1 MRKDNN
7 KNDDSIFSMMSCGA
21 RSSAPKENLTMPRE
35 ILGIRNFE
43 GIDLRSEEYEEFRN
57 YMKTCCDG
65 NKD

>member
-1 MRKDNN
+1 
-7 KNDDSIFSMMSCGA
+7 MMSCGA
-21 RSSAPKENLTMPRE
+21 RSSAPKENLTIPRE